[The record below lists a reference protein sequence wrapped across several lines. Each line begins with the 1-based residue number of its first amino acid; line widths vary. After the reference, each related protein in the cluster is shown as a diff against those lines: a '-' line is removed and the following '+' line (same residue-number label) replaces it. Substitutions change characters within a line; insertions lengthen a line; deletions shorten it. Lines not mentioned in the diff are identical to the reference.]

1 MYEFLD
7 DTQSIAIDSFS
18 RMLRDEIVPAVAPHV
33 QKPLLP
39 KDVIVAQLR
48 RLAEFGLGN
57 GRVAVEDGGM
67 GLDLMTAGLLYEEAC
82 RQCFEVGAWAFI
94 NEGCATAIAALASPQ
109 LKERYLAKLLAGEII
124 CASAN
129 TEPDGGSD
137 VRSIRTKAMR
147 DGDSYVISGRKQWI
161 TNAPHCDLMLVFART
176 DDSDRQ
182 DFYLLDMDEH
192 SVENRPLVTNGT
204 ITTSEILLDAVR
216 VPAENRLTGT
226 GPGLNR
232 LLDGFQR
239 GRIFVALSAV
249 GLAQAAFEE
258 ALQYAKDRTQ
268 FGAPIAAK
276 QLIQGQLADCA
287 TEIEAARLLCYH
299 ALRLA
304 DAERPYSLAASK
316 AKLFASEMAKRVT
329 ERACQ
334 IHGGAGLCPEYRVER
349 TARHVRMMTIVEGT
363 SEIQRLI
370 IGREL
375 TGISAF

>member
-7 DTQSIAIDSFS
+7 ETQTIALHGFS
-18 RMLRDEIVPAVAPHV
+18 RMIRDDILPAVAPYA
-33 QKPLLP
+33 QEPLLP
-39 KDVIVAQLR
+39 KPLLIEQLK
-48 RLAEFGLGN
+48 RLAEFGLGS
-57 GRVAVEDGGM
+57 GRVAEEDGGM

-82 RQCFEVGAWAFI
+82 RQCFEVAAWAFI
-94 NEGCATAIAALASPQ
+94 NEGCATAIAALASPN
-109 LKERYLAKLLAGEII
+109 LKEKYLTRLLAGEII

-129 TEPDGGSD
+129 TEPSGGSD

-147 DGDSYVISGRKQWI
+147 DGDSYIISGRKQWI
-161 TNAPHCDLMLVFART
+161 TNAPHCDIMLVFART

-182 DFYLLDMDEH
+182 DFYLLDMMEH
-192 SVENRPLVTNGT
+192 PVDTRPLVTNGT
-204 ITTSEILLDAVR
+204 ITTSEILLDEVR
-216 VPAENRLTGT
+216 VPASNRLTGS
-226 GPGLNR
+226 GPGLYR

-249 GLAQAAFEE
+249 GLAQAAFDES
-258 ALQYAKDRTQ
+258 LQYAKNRTQ

-299 ALRLA
+299 ALQLA
-304 DAERPYSLAASK
+304 DEERPYSFAASK

-349 TARHVRMMTIVEGT
+349 LARHVRITTIVEGT

-375 TGISAF
+375 TGYSAF